1 MQYPRIQLH
10 TLKNSK
16 KKKKYS
22 EFYPKNNNLT
32 LINVKNIKIILFI

>member
-1 MQYPRIQLH
+1 MQNPRIQLH
-10 TLKNSK
+10 TLKNS

>member
-16 KKKKYS
+16 KKKVFRVLSKKQQSYFDKREKY
-22 EFYPKNNNLT
+22 
-32 LINVKNIKIILFI
+32 